1 MKILAIDIG
10 GTAIKYGVVSDDF
23 TIEQSFEIPTEAWL
37 GGPHLMHK
45 IMTIVEKYAKEV
57 CCIGISTAGQVNSE
71 LGKIIFAT
79 ESIPNY
85 TGIEITKTI
94 QNKFNLPVRVE
105 NDVNAAATAEAVFGA
120 GKGYSD
126 FLCLTY
132 GTGVGGA
139 LWLNHKIYTGEYFSA
154 GEFGHIVTHTGGK
167 KCNCGN
173 NGCYEMYAS
182 TRALVEAV
190 REATGKTL
198 TGREIFMPENFNNIT
213 VRSVIDN
220 WIDEI
225 IGGLST
231 LIFIFNPPCIIL
243 GGGIMSEDYIIS
255 EIERRIH
262 ARPMHSFRSV
272 QIKKAAMKNRAGML
286 GAAYLAKRELDKAR
300 GAQPDMV

>member
-10 GTAIKYGVVSDDF
+10 GTAIKYGVVNADF
-23 TIEQSFEIPTEAWL
+23 TVEQSFEIPTEANL

-45 IMTIVEKYAKEV
+45 IMTIVGEYAKDV
-57 CCIGISTAGQVNSE
+57 CCVGISTAGQVNSE
-71 LGKIIFAT
+71 LGKIIFAS
-79 ESIPNY
+79 ENIPNY

-94 QNKFNLPVRVE
+94 QKKFNLPVRVE
-105 NDVNAAATAEAVFGA
+105 NDVNAAATAEAIFGA
-120 GKGYSD
+120 GKGFSD

-139 LWLNHKIYTGEYFSA
+139 MWINNKIYTGDHFSA

-167 KCNCGN
+167 KCTCGN

-182 TRALVEAV
+182 TRALVNAV
-190 REATGKTL
+190 REATGRTL
-198 TGREIFMPENFNNIT
+198 TGREIFSPENFNNIT
-213 VRSVIDN
+213 IHAVIDN

-225 IGGLST
+225 IGGLTT

-243 GGGIMSEDYIIS
+243 GGGIMNEDYIIS

-262 ARPMHSFRSV
+262 MRPIHSFRSV
-272 QIKKAAMKNRAGML
+272 QIKKAAMKNQAGML
-286 GAAYLAKRELDKAR
+286 GAAYLAKREFDK
-300 GAQPDMV
+300 QH